1 MTVHSNQRG
10 LDAKFENNCVNS
22 IFQVCVVSATLVQ
35 FFANDNLEL
44 ARNLDNILCLFNP
57 LYPLIGC
64 LNCITKV
71 TFERVTQFPDVL
83 PTSCYSS

>member
-1 MTVHSNQRG
+1 M
-10 LDAKFENNCVNS
+10 LELENKCGF

-57 LYPLIGC
+57 LYPLMGC
-64 LNCITKV
+64 LNSITKV
-71 TFERVTQFPDVL
+71 TFKRVTQFPDAL